1 MVGSLFAVKGVRY
14 AGVLLLECS
23 PPHTHTHTGLQRVA
37 CVLAL
42 AKGGRVVCM
51 VSLEYF
57 IKYLIEINAISD
69 G

>member
-1 MVGSLFAVKGVRY
+1 MGSLSAVKGVRY
-14 AGVLLLECS
+14 AGVLLLECP
-23 PPHTHTHTGLQRVA
+23 PPHTHPGLQRVA

-42 AKGGRVVCM
+42 AKGGRVACM